1 MICKHKLAFPTRWIL
16 IEILRIFHCHCG
28 YVDRGGGGWG
38 GGQTEPDLIDET
50 VVVPFELNG
59 IMLQFLEKSPQKRL
73 LICEY

>member
-1 MICKHKLAFPTRWIL
+1 MK
-16 IEILRIFHCHCG
+16 IFDIFFCFG
-28 YVDRGGGGWG
+28 VWGSGGGGGGG